1 MPTVVHENNFET
13 KNVTFTTPVK
23 KNDRLKSYML
33 YGGEMMLIETPWLK
47 MPWGPSAP
55 YKDVDSTTKPWE
67 LSLQEVGRTDYKT
80 IEEIEHQQVL
90 VTNWFESWRKL
101 YDMFIQFG
109 IVNSKIIYG
118 TQYEPSQADVV
129 KVLTKPFVRDS
140 DEYPSRIRTKI
151 YNRDGVPDVHVYQGS
166 TESLSITSFAKLS
179 ELMTRG
185 SFGKFILIPGIWFV
199 GGKMGLS
206 LSVKQA
212 LLMESSSQVN
222 VNQFAFQGVT
232 FTGASTSKTDDK
244 GSSSNVDD
252 DDVDDKSDDGSEDES
267 DDDSD
272 DSDEVHEK

>member
-1 MPTVVHENNFET
+1 MPTVVHENNFDT

-23 KNDRLKSYML
+23 KGDKLKSYML
-33 YGGEMMLIETPWLK
+33 YSGEMMLIETPWLK
-47 MPWGPSAP
+47 MPWGPSPP
-55 YKDVDSTTKPWE
+55 YKDADSTTKPWE

-166 TESLSITSFAKLS
+166 TESLSVPSFAKLS

-222 VNQFAFQGVT
+222 VNQFAFKGVT
-232 FTGASTSKTDDK
+232 FTGTATTETSA
-244 GSSSNVDD
+244 GSKSSFVDETE
-252 DDVDDKSDDGSEDES
+252 DKSDDVSDDASDDES
-267 DDDSD
+267 DDE
-272 DSDEVHEK
+272 SDEVGEN

>member
-67 LSLQEVGRTDYKT
+67 LSLQEVGRTDYESM
-80 IEEIEHQQVL
+80 EEIEHQRTL
-90 VTNWFESWRKL
+90 VTEWFESWRQL
-101 YDMFIQFG
+101 YDIFIQFG
-109 IVNSKIIYG
+109 IEHSKTIYG

-129 KVLTKPFVRDS
+129 KVLTKPFIRDS
-140 DEYPSRIRTKI
+140 EEYPSRIRTKI

-185 SFGKFILIPGIWFV
+185 SFGKFILIPNIWFV

-222 VNQFAFQGVT
+222 VNQFAFKDVT
-232 FTGASTSKTDDK
+232 FTSVKTDTDTVGEDTT
-244 GSSSNVDD
+244 GSTDETD
-252 DDVDDKSDDGSEDES
+252 DES
-267 DDDSD
+267 DESEEAD
-272 DSDEVHEK
+272 

>member
-1 MPTVVHENNFET
+1 MPTVVHENNLEIN
-13 KNVTFTTPVK
+13 NVTFTTPVK
-23 KNDRLKSYML
+23 KNDRLKSNML

-67 LSLQEVGRTDYKT
+67 LSLQEVGRTDYET
-80 IEEIEHQQVL
+80 MEEIEHQRTL
-90 VTNWFESWRKL
+90 VSKWFEFWRQL
-101 YDMFIQFG
+101 YDKFIQFG
-109 IVNSKIIYG
+109 IENSKTIYG

-129 KVLTKPFVRDS
+129 KVLTKPFVKDS
-140 DEYPSRIRTKI
+140 EEYPSRIRTKI

-166 TESLSITSFAKLS
+166 TDSLSVPNFAKLS

-232 FTGASTSKTDDK
+232 FTGASKSKTDDK
-244 GSSSNVDD
+244 GDSSNVDD
-252 DDVDDKSDDGSEDES
+252 EEVDDKSYGSGDES

-272 DSDEVHEK
+272 DSDEVHET